1 MSLGQCHKDIL
12 QIFVFRSTP
21 YSDKVE
27 YMKGLELKVNKKDIQ
42 DDDQVVFMRT
52 LGLKRKTKLK
62 KCSVQFYYNKE
73 EEVEIERDNIV
84 NKVLLG

>member
-1 MSLGQCHKDIL
+1 
-12 QIFVFRSTP
+12 
-21 YSDKVE
+21 
-27 YMKGLELKVNKKDIQ
+27 MKGLELKVNKKDIQ
-42 DDDQVVFMRT
+42 DIDHIEKVVFMRT

-73 EEVEIERDNIV
+73 EEVETERDNIV